1 MDVEEYVAARHGT
14 LLRAAV
20 LLGVPEEEAPQV
32 VARVLGRSTRVIRRS
47 TDPDPAVLD
56 ALVAAVPGAERT
68 LLGSTR
74 DDTERQRLIMQAP
87 PVDPVTPPHAAD
99 LEPEARERTP
109 WQLLPTLGALVALV
123 AAAGIVGQQPPP
135 AAPPAPGPS
144 LRLPLTDAQVPSLFG
159 YDAEAARALLV
170 ARGARV
176 VIRTTRDCEINGRVV
191 SSTPPLGAPFQRGD
205 TVVVRAAVPAD
216 PACMV
221 GFGART
227 RAWRFVDFAS
237 GRGPSP
243 RLADTVEII
252 VDGGEPTVL
261 SRRQGPYADRWGPV
275 LDDLADAVSEVSI
288 DDSSYVTPRLR
299 VSTDVPPPAT
309 CGITRPLAEGERHAT
324 TLTVALPVTPTSA
337 GQQGCP
343 LSVSLYGSAQGIDT
357 VVLYTAKATGA
368 ASEG

>member
-1 MDVEEYVAARHGT
+1 MDVEEYVAARHGA

-32 VARVLGRSTRVIRRS
+32 VARVLARSARVIRRS
-47 TDPDPAVLD
+47 ADPDPAVLD

-87 PVDPVTPPHAAD
+87 PVDPVAPPDAAD
-99 LEPEARERTP
+99 LEPEPRERTP
-109 WQLLPTLGALVALV
+109 WQLLPVLGALVALV
-123 AAAGIVGQQPPP
+123 VAAGVVGQQPPP
-135 AAPPAPGPS
+135 AAPPTPGPS
-144 LRLPLTDAQVPSLFG
+144 LTLPLTDAQVPSLFG

-170 ARGARV
+170 DRGARV
-176 VIRTTRDCEINGRVV
+176 IIRTTRDCETNGRAV

-221 GFGART
+221 GFGARI
-227 RAWRFVDFAS
+227 RAWRFVDFAT
-237 GRGPSP
+237 GHAPAP
-243 RLADTVEII
+243 RLAPSVEVF
-252 VDGGEPTVL
+252 VDSSEATRL
-261 SRRQGPYADRWGPV
+261 SLQQARDPGSWGPV
-275 LDDLADAVSEVSI
+275 LRDLADAVGEVAV
-288 DDSSYVTPRLR
+288 DGSSYVTPRLR
-299 VSTDVPPPAT
+299 VSDDVPPGST
-309 CGITRPLAEGERHAT
+309 CGVPRPLATRERHAI
-324 TLTVALPVTPTSA
+324 TLTVALPVTPTSN

-343 LSVSLYGSAQGIDT
+343 LSVSLYSSARGIDT
-357 VVLYTAKATGA
+357 VVLYTAKAAGA